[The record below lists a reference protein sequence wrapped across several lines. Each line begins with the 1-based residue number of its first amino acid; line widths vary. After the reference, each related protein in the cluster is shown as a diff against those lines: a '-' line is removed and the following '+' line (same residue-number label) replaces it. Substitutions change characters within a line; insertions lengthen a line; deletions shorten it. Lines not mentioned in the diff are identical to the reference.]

1 MRACAFFPR
10 DYGRLFA
17 CVIDAHIAQRA
28 HMDGCPSGLR
38 RRS

>member
-1 MRACAFFPR
+1 MRSLRVFPR
-10 DYGRLFA
+10 DYGKIYA
-17 CVIDAHIAQRA
+17 CVLCVLIVRLA